1 MVGTVDIQALQTG
14 NAGWST
20 ASYAKS
26 VSSADRSQPGFQSV
40 LRECLEHAVAGD
52 TAASCGASTNTATVG
67 AASGVSDGVAG
78 DRQASAQLV
87 DFVAA
92 HEGYSAT
99 AYRGADVQN
108 QTIGYGHVVQTGES
122 TASLSRTQALSLL
135 QNDLKSSVSSVN
147 QEFAG
152 VDLTQS
158 QFDALVSFSYN
169 LGDHI
174 WSRATQLTADIKS
187 GASADTLRSDFVR
200 FNHCNGRELTGLTNR
215 RVDEW
220 DMYANGQYRTDI

>member
-20 ASYAKS
+20 ASHAVS
-26 VSSADRSQPGFQSV
+26 LSSADRSQPGFQSV
-40 LRECLEHAVAGD
+40 LRECLEHAVIGDGVASADAAG
-52 TAASCGASTNTATVG
+52 VG
-67 AASGVSDGVAG
+67 ATSGVSDGVAG

-87 DFVAA
+87 NFVAA

-108 QTIGYGHVVQTGES
+108 QTIGYGHVVQAGES
-122 TASLSRTQALSLL
+122 TAPLSRAQALTLL
-135 QNDLKSSVSSVN
+135 KSDLKSSVASVN
-147 QEFAG
+147 REFAG

-174 WSRATQLTADIKS
+174 WSRATQLTSDIKS
-187 GASADTLRSDFVR
+187 GASADTLRSDFIR
-200 FNHCNGRELTGLTNR
+200 FNHCNGQELTGLTTR

-220 DMYANGQYRTDI
+220 DMFVDGRYRTDI